1 MNLKYINK
9 IKANI
14 SIFSSKKTNN
24 ILDGTYKSIYRGKS
38 MNFENLREYVINDD
52 IKDIDWKSSA
62 RHRSLLVKQFIA
74 EKKHNIMLVMD
85 TGLKMSADTD
95 SNEIKKDV
103 ALYTAG
109 TIGYLAIKNNDYVG
123 MTYNKNDLI
132 ITKKLRYNLY
142 NLEEYLTEYDKNA
155 CLNNNEGLEKTLT
168 YLSRN
173 SKKKM
178 IIFVIT
184 DLKGLN
190 SISTKILKE
199 LSLMH
204 DVLFININDA
214 YMFGDNLYDLD
225 SNEYLPNILLNDEKL
240 VNMEK
245 ETKEKIYNDNK
256 ERLRKNKICLIS
268 ISNLKEINNKIIEL
282 LESHKY
288 ANFS

>member
-14 SIFSSKKTNN
+14 AIYSNKKTSN

-52 IKDIDWKSSA
+52 FKDIDWKASA
-62 RHRSLLVKQFIA
+62 RNRSLLVKQFIA

-85 TGLKMSADTD
+85 TGIKMNGDTNN
-95 SNEIKKDV
+95 NELKKDI

-123 MTYNKNDLI
+123 MIYNKNDEI
-132 ITKKLRYNLY
+132 ILKKLKYNLY
-142 NLEEYLTEYDKNA
+142 NLEEYLAEYDKNA
-155 CLNNNEGLEKTLT
+155 CLANKEGLEKTLI
-168 YLSRN
+168 YLSKN

-190 SISTKILKE
+190 SVSTKVLKE
-199 LSLMH
+199 LSMRA

-214 YMFGDNLYDLD
+214 YMSGQDIFDLD
-225 SNEYLPNILLNDEKL
+225 NEEYVPSIFLNDKKL
-240 VNMEK
+240 NNMEK
-245 ETKEKIYNDNK
+245 EIKENIYNSNK
-256 ERLRKNKICLIS
+256 ERLRKNKICLVS
-268 ISNLKEINNKIIEL
+268 ISNLKEINKKIIEL

-288 ANFS
+288 ANFN